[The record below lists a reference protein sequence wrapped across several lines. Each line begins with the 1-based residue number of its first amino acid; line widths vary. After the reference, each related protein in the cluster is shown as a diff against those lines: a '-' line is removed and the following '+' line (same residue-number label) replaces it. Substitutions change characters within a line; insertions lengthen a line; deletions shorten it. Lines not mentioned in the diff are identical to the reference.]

1 MVFLIEYARSE
12 GRIVA
17 IRQFHDVERL
27 EAENAR
33 LDLELRLNRE
43 GIDHEIVLLD
53 AASTEALRRT
63 HGRYFDEIEWPEG
76 DLPYQVDD
84 VPNA

>member
-12 GRIVA
+12 GRIVGMRA
-17 IRQFHDVERL
+17 FEDAEGS

-33 LDLELRLNRE
+33 LDLELRLHRE

-53 AASTEALRRT
+53 AASEEALRRT
-63 HGRYFDEIEWPEG
+63 HGRYFEIEWPDG
-76 DLPYQVDD
+76 NLPGQVNNSSD
-84 VPNA
+84 A

>member
-12 GRIVA
+12 RRIVG
-17 IRQFHDVERL
+17 IREFRDGQRP
-27 EAENAR
+27 EADNAR
-33 LDLELRLNRE
+33 LELELRLNRE

-53 AASTEALRRT
+53 AASEEALRRT

-76 DLPYQVDD
+76 NVPEQVGNPPD
-84 VPNA
+84 A